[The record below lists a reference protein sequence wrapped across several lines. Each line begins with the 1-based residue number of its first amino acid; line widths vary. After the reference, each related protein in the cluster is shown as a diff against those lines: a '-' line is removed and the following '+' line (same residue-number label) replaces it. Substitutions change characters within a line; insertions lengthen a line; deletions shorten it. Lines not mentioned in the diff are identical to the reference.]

1 MSVTIEDISRKLGI
15 SISTI
20 SKALNGYTD
29 VSARTRDLVLQTA
42 QEMGYHPNTAARN
55 LRRGRTDKIGI
66 IISESIVYISEY
78 LAEIIPGAA
87 LTAEQ
92 NDTNLILYTSVD
104 NSIANLTRICRS
116 REVDGM
122 ILLWSSEMSSMI
134 DLLELEK
141 MPYIIIGRRS
151 ERAGTSYVA
160 PDNFEGAKAITQHL
174 IELGHRRI
182 GFMLRPALG
191 TTNVDRF
198 AGYRAALDNA
208 GLPLIDE
215 LVVTTAIEHRSGYH
229 AMNTLL
235 DLLEPPTAV
244 FSFHDVVAVDAM
256 VAVKERGLRVPD
268 DVSITG
274 FDGLRSSLITTPR
287 LTTVRQPLQEIGQR
301 TVSTLLALIEDPSL
315 PPIRERVPVHL
326 EIRESTA
333 SPQH

>member
-116 REVDGM
+116 REVDG
-122 ILLWSSEMSSMI
+122 
-134 DLLELEK
+134 
-141 MPYIIIGRRS
+141 
-151 ERAGTSYVA
+151 
-160 PDNFEGAKAITQHL
+160 
-174 IELGHRRI
+174 
-182 GFMLRPALG
+182 
-191 TTNVDRF
+191 
-198 AGYRAALDNA
+198 
-208 GLPLIDE
+208 
-215 LVVTTAIEHRSGYH
+215 
-229 AMNTLL
+229 
-235 DLLEPPTAV
+235 
-244 FSFHDVVAVDAM
+244 
-256 VAVKERGLRVPD
+256 
-268 DVSITG
+268 
-274 FDGLRSSLITTPR
+274 
-287 LTTVRQPLQEIGQR
+287 
-301 TVSTLLALIEDPSL
+301 
-315 PPIRERVPVHL
+315 
-326 EIRESTA
+326 
-333 SPQH
+333 